1 MMRLGGPVFNTAEEP
16 EALVKYHQENGFSA
30 AYMKRIDDKTRRDEI
45 VAAYTGA
52 NITLAEFGAYGI
64 NILETDDSL
73 RQKNFDE
80 ICNRLA
86 YADEVGIR
94 CCVIHGGSYETGG
107 WGKPNPDNFSERAF
121 EDTVK
126 AVQTIVD
133 TVQPTGSK
141 LVMETEKYVF
151 PDDPDIYLRLIEA
164 IDRDGFGVHLDP
176 INIVSSPRLLYSTST
191 FVKECFDKLGPHI
204 VSCHSK
210 DLTTID
216 HYPYHIT
223 ETYTG
228 DGLLDYDVYL
238 TELSKLDDDIPMMI
252 EHLNAEQLPAARD
265 FLLQKA
271 DALGVSFIKP
281 TQ

>member
-1 MMRLGGPVFNTAEEP
+1 MRLGGPAFDIPEEP
-16 EALVKYHQENGFSA
+16 QALVDYHKANGFSA
-30 AYMKRIDDKTRRDEI
+30 AYMKRIDDKTKRDEI
-45 VAAYTGA
+45 VSAYAEA
-52 NITLAEFGAYGI
+52 NIIVAEFGGYGI
-64 NILETDDSL
+64 NILETDSTL

-80 ICNRLA
+80 ICDRLA
-86 YADEVGIR
+86 YADETGIR

-107 WGKPNPDNFSERAF
+107 WGKPNPENFSGRAF

-133 TVQPTGSK
+133 KVQPTRAK

-151 PDDPDIYLRLIEA
+151 PDDPDIYLQLIEA

-176 INIVSSPRLLYSTST
+176 INIVSSPKLLYTNGT
-191 FVKECFDKLGPHI
+191 FIKECFDKLGSHI

-210 DLTTID
+210 DVTTID
-216 HYPYHIT
+216 RYPYHIT

-228 DGLLDYDVYL
+228 DGQLDYDVYL

-252 EHLNAEQLPAARD
+252 EHLNAEQLPLARD

-271 DALGVSFIKP
+271 DALGLAFIKP
-281 TQ
+281 MA